1 MRGVWRAGGIAL
13 MGLSALSFGGAAG
26 AQPGKKPAAAT
37 LDPKA
42 LELFNEGKA
51 LMESQDY
58 AAASSKFEES
68 LRVQR
73 GIGTLYKLG
82 ECQEKLGK
90 TASAWSTFS
99 DVAAA
104 ADEAGQPDR
113 ARAAREKVQALG
125 PKLSKLRIVVLA
137 EADAPDLDVQ
147 KDGISVSRVIWG
159 KEVPIDPGEHTVT
172 ATAPGRSPWTKT
184 LDIKGPAEALTV
196 EVPALLPA
204 RASITT
210 SGVGGSAKDT
220 AAPPPAKRS
229 LVPVLVLGGSA
240 VVGLGAG
247 FMIFLLSNSKIAEG
261 ENITNEIITVNGTCR
276 EERGPVHA
284 RCADLASTKKTV
296 NTLDGI
302 AIGAASLGG
311 LALVGMVVYLALPS
325 PAPRTTGLNVKLVPT
340 AGRDSGGLLLSGS
353 F

>member
-58 AAASSKFEES
+58 AAGCSKFEES

-90 TASAWSTFS
+90 IASAWATFS

-104 ADEAGQPDR
+104 ADEAGQADR
-113 ARAAREKVQALG
+113 ARAARERVQALG

-159 KEVPIDPGEHTVT
+159 KEVPIDPGQHTVT

-196 EVPALLPA
+196 EVPALEPA
-204 RASITT
+204 RVAITT
-210 SGVGGSAKDT
+210 SRVGGSAKDT

-247 FMIFLLSNSKIAEG
+247 VALYLVSSSKIDDGVELA
-261 ENITNEIITVNGTCR
+261 NEIRISRGTCN
-276 EERGPVHA
+276 ENRGPVHP

-296 NTLDGI
+296 DVLDGI

-311 LALVGMVVYLALPS
+311 LALVTMVVYLALPN
-325 PAPRTTGLNVKLVPT
+325 PAPRTAGLNVKLVPT
-340 AGRDSGGLLLSGS
+340 AGRDRGGLLLSGS

>member
-1 MRGVWRAGGIAL
+1 

-37 LDPKA
+37 LDPRA

-51 LMESQDY
+51 LMERQDY

-90 TASAWSTFS
+90 IASAWSTFL

-137 EADAPDLDVQ
+137 EADARDIDVQ
-147 KDGISVSRVIWG
+147 KDGISVSRVLWG
-159 KEVPIDPGEHTVT
+159 KEIPIDPGPHTVT

-196 EVPALLPA
+196 EVPALKSA
-204 RASITT
+204 QASITT

-220 AAPPPAKRS
+220 AAPPPGKRS
-229 LVPVLVLGGSA
+229 LVPALALGGLA
-240 VVGLGAG
+240 VAGLGAG
-247 FMIFLLSNSKIAEG
+247 VTMFLVSSSKITEG
-261 ENITNEIITVNGTCR
+261 EAIANEIATAGGTCI
-276 EERGPVHA
+276 EPSQHP
-284 RCADLASTKKTV
+284 RCGDLSSVTSTV
-296 NTLDGI
+296 RTLDGL
-302 AIGAASLGG
+302 AVGAGVIGILAAGGTLVYLLLPGLEGRPSGSAVRLAPVASPRGGG
-311 LALVGMVVYLALPS
+311 LVAV
-325 PAPRTTGLNVKLVPT
+325 
-340 AGRDSGGLLLSGS
+340 GS